1 MIREQDRPALRRLI
15 SSVFVIEDEHN
26 DELTAIANGEGTK
39 QERAERYLDFIID
52 KMDFVGNV

>member
-15 SSVFVIEDEHN
+15 SSVFATENEYN
-26 DELTAIANGEGTK
+26 EELTAIANGEGTE

-52 KMDFVGNV
+52 KMEFVSNE